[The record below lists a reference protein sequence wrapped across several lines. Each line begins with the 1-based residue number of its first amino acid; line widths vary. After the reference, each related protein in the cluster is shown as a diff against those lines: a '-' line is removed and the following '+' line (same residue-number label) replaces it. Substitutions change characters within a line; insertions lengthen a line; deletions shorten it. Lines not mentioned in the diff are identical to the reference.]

1 MTSEEPRWDVSIGYR
16 SPTWWTENEQ
26 RGERFLQ
33 TTGDD
38 STRPRLTSEAI
49 NWDQLGMTPRWLE
62 EDTCECVAAIEP
74 RNTWGQGSREWARF
88 LAGTQARNETALVI
102 SMAGGAEER
111 TDVFGG
117 PTASIH
123 LPAATYCS
131 VGGPRIE
138 LASTPKLA
146 EGLSPADRDLALRLS
161 NIRQRDSSSHWW
173 SLHLTGAYIESGG
186 GGPSGQVAPVGTFTA
201 LLNSAAG
208 EVVAGVWVSEDG
220 AVRHYIIPWL
230 SSWKTV
236 LEWLSRNAIPEYVPS
251 AKRRI
256 HARIG
261 EEPRLQTHREQTA
274 LSEVAQLE
282 EEYAARKGRL
292 VQEVA
297 DAQAEAD
304 PLRHDL
310 LFGSS
315 DTLKDAVR
323 KVLEEAGLSVQDVDT
338 LLGQTGNADLLV
350 EVDGRWRLVEVKSA
364 SGRAS
369 EDLVA
374 DALRHLST
382 WPQFRP
388 DITVEGITLIVSSQ
402 IRLHPLDRNPAV
414 YTRREFVESLTIPV
428 VGIMELFNAWRA
440 RDFGA
445 IDAIVLGS
453 SIPMA
458 APTVQPPEPEVPR
471 SAAPP
476 PAKRGRLRR
485 LFGRGN

>member
-1 MTSEEPRWDVSIGYR
+1 MTIKEPRWDISIGYR

-26 RGERFLQ
+26 RGEHFLK
-33 TTGDD
+33 TTGGD
-38 STRPRLTSEAI
+38 STRPSLTSEAI
-49 NWDQLGMTPRWLE
+49 NWDELGMTPRWLG
-62 EDTCECVAAIEP
+62 EDTSECVAAIEP
-74 RNTWGQGSREWARF
+74 RNIWGQGPREWGRF

-102 SMAGGAEER
+102 SMVGGADER
-111 TDVFGG
+111 TNVFGG
-117 PTASIH
+117 PTVSIN
-123 LPAATYCS
+123 LPAATYSS

-138 LASTPKLA
+138 LASTPKVA
-146 EGLSPADRDLALRLS
+146 DGLSPADRDLARRVS
-161 NIRQRDSSSHWW
+161 NIRQRDSSTRWW
-173 SLHLTGAYIESGG
+173 SLHLSGAYIEPGG
-186 GGPSGQVAPVGTFTA
+186 GGPGAQVAPVGTFTP
-201 LLNSAAG
+201 LLTSAVG
-208 EVVAGVWVSEDG
+208 EVVAGVWVSDDG

-230 SSWKTV
+230 LSWKTV

-261 EEPRLQTHREQTA
+261 EEPQLQTHREQTA
-274 LSEVAQLE
+274 LSELAQLE
-282 EEYAARKGRL
+282 EEYAARKARL
-292 VQEVA
+292 VREVA
-297 DAQAEAD
+297 DAHAEAD

-315 DTLKDAVR
+315 DTLKNAVR

-338 LLGQTGNADLLV
+338 LLGRTGNADLLI
-350 EVDGRWRLVEVKSA
+350 EVDGRWWLVEVKSA

-388 DITVEGITLIVSSQ
+388 DIAVEGITLIVSPQ
-402 IRLHPLDRNPAV
+402 IKLHPLDRHPAI

-428 VGIMELFNAWRA
+428 VSIMELFNAWRA
-440 RDFGA
+440 RDFDE
-445 IDAIVLGS
+445 ISTLVLGS
-453 SIPMA
+453 SVPMA
-458 APTVQPPEPEVPR
+458 VPTVKPPGTAPAKGA
-471 SAAPP
+471 SA

-485 LFGRGN
+485 YFGRGD